1 MSLVFHRDREIAE
14 WASKELNSNFLGFV
28 IAIGVTNDK
37 GELVGAAIL
46 HNWSFN
52 DIELSIVGKITK
64 DLMLAVATIAF
75 SRVGRVTIRI
85 PRRKKR
91 ILKAAVKFGFRL
103 EGTIRRLYGPYKR
116 DDGIVFGL
124 LKEEAG
130 RYIKGLENVSA
141 QSA

>member
-1 MSLVFHRDREIAE
+1 MSLLFNRDREVAE

-28 IAIGVTNDK
+28 IAIGVTNER
-37 GELVGAAIL
+37 GELAGAAIL

-52 DIELSIVGKITK
+52 DIELSVVGKMTK
-64 DLMLAVATIAF
+64 QLIVAVAMIAF
-75 SRVGRVTIRI
+75 SRVGRITIRI

-91 ILKAAVKFGFRL
+91 VLKAAVKYGFRL

-116 DDGIVFGL
+116 DDGVVFGL
-124 LKEEAG
+124 LKSEAS